1 MNALNKIISWSTVFV
16 FIVLSTLLV
25 ITVSCSG
32 SVPSLNDYING
43 GFEEKDTG
51 SPDPDGWF
59 PNRLPGLN
67 NYAKF
72 EHEAKTVRS
81 GKRSISIA
89 ITKSPT
95 GKSAIYNWVRI
106 IDGLKAKDIY
116 ELNGWIKTRKI
127 TTSPFIEIQFWNKK
141 QDLLIAKVSTLIRY
155 SITGTSDWRNVKT
168 TFTVPE
174 TTTRVLIIA
183 GISSSNN
190 AGGKVWFDDI
200 QLKKL

>member
-1 MNALNKIISWSTVFV
+1 MKALNKKICRSIFFV
-16 FIVLSTLLV
+16 LIVLSIPIVL
-25 ITVSCSG
+25 TVSCGG

-43 GFEEKDTG
+43 GFEEKETCNQ
-51 SPDPDGWF
+51 DPDGWF

-67 NYAKF
+67 NLAKF
-72 EHEAKTVRS
+72 EHEEEIVRS
-81 GKRSISIA
+81 GKRSISISIA
-89 ITKSPT
+89 KSQP
-95 GKSAIYNWVRI
+95 GKSVIYNWVRI
-106 IDGLKAKDIY
+106 IDGLKTKNIY

-141 QDLLIAKVSTLIRY
+141 QNLLIAKVSTLNHY
-155 SITGTSDWRNVKT
+155 SIAGTSDWHNVKT
-168 TFTVPE
+168 IFTVPE
-174 TTTRVLIIA
+174 ATTRALIIA